1 MNPLRMGCGQQALHL
16 AIALCLLL
24 AACMPAPAPLP
35 TAIISPTARA
45 TATFT
50 ATAPRATPRPPR
62 TPTPAPTHTPTATPT
77 PPRRAAAAPV
87 LQRYLVEAGDT
98 LDAIAARYGTSA
110 ADLARANGLNPA
122 AFLDPGSVLLIPIPE
137 SHVGSDVLLI
147 PDSGLLNGPG
157 AAGFDAEAYA
167 QAMPGYL
174 KRHSELIEKRITMTG
189 PQIVRMVAS
198 RHSVDPRL
206 LLAVIEYR
214 SAWLTDPA
222 PSGDA
227 FKFPAGKRY
236 DETDPQAQE
245 DFGGL
250 FGQLAWVANRL
261 NAGYYGWKGGGL
273 TTVEFGDGSL
283 AYLAAGLNAGTAGV
297 QSFLALE
304 SDWEAWQGAVRP
316 AGFMSTYTSL
326 FGDPWSRVAETVPPD
341 LAQPEFTLPWAPG
354 ETWYLTGG
362 PHRAWG
368 ADTPWASLDF
378 APDPQSIGCA
388 VSTYW
393 ARAVAPGVVVRI
405 DYGQVAVDLDGD
417 GYEGTGWTVLY
428 LHMAP
433 EGRVEVGARLE
444 TGDPVG
450 HPSCEG
456 GRSTGAHVHVARR
469 YNGEWLSAD
478 GLIPFVMDGW
488 TPVAG
493 AVPYDGYLTKEG
505 MIAWACTCRSGNLI
519 TAGP

>member
-1 MNPLRMGCGQQALHL
+1 MG
-16 AIALCLLL
+16 
-24 AACMPAPAPLP
+24 
-35 TAIISPTARA
+35 
-45 TATFT
+45 
-50 ATAPRATPRPPR
+50 
-62 TPTPAPTHTPTATPT
+62 
-77 PPRRAAAAPV
+77 
-87 LQRYLVEAGDT
+87 
-98 LDAIAARYGTSA
+98 A
-110 ADLARANGLNPA
+110 ADLARTNGLSPA
-122 AFLDPGSVLLIPIPE
+122 DVLDPGRVLLIPIPE
-137 SHVGSDVLLI
+137 GHVGSDVLLV

-157 AAGFDAEAYA
+157 AAGFDVEAYA

-174 KRHSELIEKRITMTG
+174 KRHRELIEKRVTMTG
-189 PQIVRMVAS
+189 PQIVQMVAS

-206 LLAVIEYR
+206 LLAVLEYR
-214 SAWLTDPA
+214 SAWLSDPA

-245 DFGGL
+245 DYGGL
-250 FGQLAWVANRL
+250 FGQLAWTANRL
-261 NAGYYGWKGGGL
+261 NAGYYGWQAGGL
-273 TTVEFGDGSL
+273 NTVEFADGSH

-304 SDWEAWQGAVRP
+304 SDWATWQGAVRP
-316 AGFMSTYTSL
+316 AGFMNTYTNL
-326 FGDPWSRVAETVPPD
+326 FGDPWPRAAETVPPG
-341 LAQPEFTLPWAPG
+341 LVQPEFALPWAAG

-378 APDPQSIGCA
+378 VADPQSIGCG

-393 ARAVAPGVVVRI
+393 ARAIAPGVVVRV

-417 GYEGTGWTVLY
+417 GHEETGWTVLY

-433 EGRVEVGARLE
+433 EGRVEVGTRLE
-444 TGDPVG
+444 TGDPIG

-478 GLIPFVMDGW
+478 GPIPFVMDGW

-493 AVPYDGYLTKEG
+493 AVPYDGYLTKDG
-505 MIAWACTCRSGNLI
+505 IIAWACTCRAGNLI